1 MYYNY
6 KDIFK
11 EYKDYIINAIESYD
25 NKLLWHNFDWVC
37 DNTIN
42 YFDIDYDWRKLEID
56 LAAKLAS
63 RYDGEDLENFARE
76 GLGKVLQVCLQR
88 LVLDIF
94 WYLRKHNLIESYQ
107 VTLYL
112 LDNPA
117 EIDDQELAE
126 LTVKRDQIERELNER
141 LDNLTIE
148 DLDGK
153 AK

>member
-25 NKLLWHNFDWVC
+25 NKSLWRNFDWVC

-42 YFDIDYDWRKLEID
+42 YFDIDYDWRKLEVD
-56 LAAKLAS
+56 LAAELAS
-63 RYDGEDLENFARE
+63 RYDGEDLENFASE

-126 LTVKRDQIERELNER
+126 LKVKRDQIERELNER
-141 LDNLTIE
+141 LDNLTIK